1 MYKFVLK
8 IIKRLC
14 LACVL
19 ITGENKKCM
28 KCGKKAGVIK
38 LQKDHKFLITFD
50 GKDFEHTPASLKELF
65 SRIDFNELKQL
76 GVNIYPEQM
85 ILSNVFI
92 SPILTRPDKKIM
104 ASTVQNDGFTGC
116 LSTIIRIG
124 NLLNRMTPT
133 NDKFD

>member
-1 MYKFVLK
+1 MHKFVLK

-14 LACVL
+14 LQCVS
-19 ITGENKKCM
+19 ITGENKKCQH
-28 KCGKKAGVIK
+28 CGKKAATIK
-38 LQKDHKFLITFD
+38 LQKDHKFIVNFD
-50 GKDFEHTPASLKELF
+50 GKDFEHNPASLKELF

-76 GVNIYPEQM
+76 GLNIYPEQM

-104 ASTVQNDGFTGC
+104 ASSVQNDGFTGC

-124 NLLNRMTPT
+124 NLLNKMNPS
-133 NDKFD
+133 DV